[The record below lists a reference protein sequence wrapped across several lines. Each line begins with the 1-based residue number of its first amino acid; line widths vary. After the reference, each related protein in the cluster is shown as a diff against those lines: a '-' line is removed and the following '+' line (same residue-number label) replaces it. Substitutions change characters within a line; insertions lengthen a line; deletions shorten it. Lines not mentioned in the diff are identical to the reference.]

1 MAFTSLYSASLT
13 QTGSAPITASTN
25 AKDTTISGTWTYS
38 SPGKYIF
45 SSSIR
50 LLPDSMVSG
59 SVSGSLVVGYA
70 YSPTFSNSDTAS
82 IFVYQSSSLRHI
94 VVTTVTGNASSS
106 LANNLIKGNLQ
117 FVIGI
122 DS

>member
-1 MAFTSLYSASLT
+1 MAFRTLYSASLT
-13 QTGSAPITASTN
+13 QTGSAPITASVS
-25 AKDTTISGTWTYS
+25 AKDTTITGSWLYS

-50 LLPDSMVSG
+50 LFPDYRPSG
-59 SVSGSLVVGYA
+59 SATGSLVIGYT
-70 YSPTFSNSDTAS
+70 YTPSFSSTDTAS
-82 IFVYQSSSLRHI
+82 IFIYQSSSLRHI
-94 VVTTVTGNASSS
+94 VVNTIAGETSSS

-117 FVIGI
+117 FIIGI